1 VLANLTLDGLE
12 RELNA
17 KFAATGITARRKQVH
32 LIRYADDFI
41 ITSRTKELL
50 EDEVKP
56 LVEKFLAARGL
67 KLSATKT
74 RITHIDEGFDF
85 LGVNIRKFDGKLLT
99 QPAQK
104 NVKAALGKVRA
115 EIKAHPQARAG
126 DLISKLNPIIRG
138 WANYHRHGASWRT
151 FWRVDWQINQ
161 ALWNWAR
168 RRHHKKTAAWV
179 KQKYFPQTEGRQ
191 RFSGKILKQT
201 GEVRPTRLLQAHE
214 TVIRRHIKIKGAANP
229 YDPAWELYFEARVE
243 RQMTEQARGN
253 QRWLRLW
260 LEQKGECVVCGQEL
274 EYEGDWHLHHLQRR
288 VDGGSNALSNLVLLH
303 ANCHRQAHQQG
314 WQLAKPRPVTGA
326 LSKA

>member
-1 VLANLTLDGLE
+1 
-12 RELNA
+12 
-17 KFAATGITARRKQVH
+17 VH